1 MAYLIDPEKC
11 TVCAACVAEC
21 PMEAVMEDGQGKYRI
36 DPELCTDCG
45 SCADVCP
52 EEAVRGS

>member
-1 MAYLIDPEKC
+1 
-11 TVCAACVAEC
+11 
-21 PMEAVMEDGQGKYRI
+21 MEAVMEDGQGKYCI